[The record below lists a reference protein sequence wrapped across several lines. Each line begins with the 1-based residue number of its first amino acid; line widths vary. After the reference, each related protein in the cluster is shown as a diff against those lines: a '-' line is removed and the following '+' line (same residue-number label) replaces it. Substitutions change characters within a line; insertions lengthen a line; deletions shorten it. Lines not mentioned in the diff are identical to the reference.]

1 MRAAN
6 GCVAVTGVLR
16 INQRE
21 EIGFGSFAAPGN
33 IERGRTV
40 TTLYYITRF
49 DEGTLLGLLRSR
61 RHFLLGTF

>member
-49 DEGTLLGLLRSR
+49 D
-61 RHFLLGTF
+61 